1 MERKTLELQSEE
13 IVLKTQNCCVSAVQ
27 RRPYAQLNVLEHRST
42 CFGLANG
49 INSDLAPMDD
59 DGNGGIVP
67 GCGCDAVYVQEIVRE
82 MNLRKEGRGK
92 VAQMRQQ
99 KCMLEK
105 ITQLS
110 LKVPMLLKT
119 LGVEY
124 PPSDATLRRVF
135 PEGAPE
141 MRPLA
146 KVIGMEPLPEFGSSE
161 YEALL
166 ICLSMS
172 SFNTFV
178 LARVILG
185 WLAAC
190 RLEPRNSHR
199 HN

>member
-1 MERKTLELQSEE
+1 
-13 IVLKTQNCCVSAVQ
+13 
-27 RRPYAQLNVLEHRST
+27 
-42 CFGLANG
+42 
-49 INSDLAPMDD
+49 MDD

-172 SFNTFV
+172 SFKTFV